1 MRRPYKKGRGDRPPD
16 PLPGDSA
23 GGSVVLRRLRRPLAW
38 FAGLLVAV
46 ASPSQ
51 GVSPRR
57 AGVDVT
63 PPTVTLAAS
72 SKRVT
77 SRGSLT
83 LSAAATD
90 ASGIARVVFY
100 DRGRRVGEDTTAPYT
115 LTVAATSAL
124 SGEHVYTAQAHDRR
138 GRHAM
143 SGRVTV
149 AVSIAEPSATELLRG
164 SRFEQGSPAWWTAGG
179 PALTTA
185 GDRACLQVGAPGE
198 QPWDVLFGQ
207 SGLPLERGGTYTL
220 SFTARAAD
228 PTAFM
233 VMVQGARP
241 PYPAYF
247 SRQLTN
253 VGPAPRTHT
262 FTFLKTGGS
271 DPAAT
276 LQFKLGGQRATR
288 LCLSGL
294 SLRRAATGPGTF
306 PLDDRAAVRVNQVGY
321 LPGAPKVAAVAHD
334 SPVPL
339 VWVLRGVDGQTV
351 TSGFTRV
358 FGADAASGDLVH
370 RADFTGV
377 RRPGD
382 GYVLEV
388 AGLPSHPFRIADD
401 VYARLKYDALAYFY
415 HNRSGIPIETRHV
428 GDAKW
433 ARPAGHAGTAQ
444 NGEDRR
450 VGCFA
455 GRDDRGNVWPGCGYT
470 LDAVG
475 GWYDAGDH
483 GKYVVNGGLSVWTLM
498 NLYETTDRS
507 ARTKTFP
514 DGRLRIPENANG
526 RNDLLDEARWEMDF
540 LMKMQVPEGQR
551 LALPVGD
558 QRGNPAA
565 LRLTP
570 VNASGM
576 AHHKLHGQRWTDLP
590 SRPDQDRQT
599 RFLYP
604 PSTAATLNL
613 AATAAQCARIFRGVD
628 DAYARRCLLSAR
640 RAWNAAVRVP
650 NAYAYD
656 TFGGGGAYDDT
667 DLRDEFSWA
676 AAELYATT
684 GERGYLRTLRAS
696 PLFLK
701 MTKRGP
707 DEDLWWREVTAAGT
721 LTLALVPSGLPAAD
735 VTRARN
741 NLIAAA
747 SGYAAQVGRTGYPLP
762 FSSRYSPWG
771 SNSNLMNRA
780 LVLGLAH
787 RFTRNARYRNAALEA
802 MNYVLGRNPLDQS
815 YVSGYGERPL
825 TNPHHRF
832 WAQQLDGSFPPP
844 PPGALSGGPNSSPAD
859 PTALLL
865 GGRCAP
871 QTCYVDDIGTS
882 SMNEVAINWNAP
894 LAWVAT
900 FLDQTRP

>member
-1 MRRPYKKGRGDRPPD
+1 M
-16 PLPGDSA
+16 
-23 GGSVVLRRLRRPLAW
+23 LRRLRRPLACL
-38 FAGLLVAV
+38 AGLLVAV
-46 ASPSQ
+46 APPSQ
-51 GVSPRR
+51 GASPRR
-57 AGVDVT
+57 AGGDVT
-63 PPTVTLAAS
+63 PPTITLAVS
-72 SKRVT
+72 SKSVT
-77 SRGSLT
+77 ARGSLT
-83 LSAAATD
+83 LSATATD

-100 DRGRRVGEDTTAPYT
+100 DRGRWVGEDTTAPYT

-143 SGRVTV
+143 SGRATV
-149 AVSIAEPSATELLRG
+149 AVSIAEASAAELLRD
-164 SRFEQGSPAWWTAGG
+164 SRFGQGASAWWTVGG
-179 PALTTA
+179 PALTTS
-185 GDRACLQVGAPGE
+185 GDQACLQIGTPGE
-198 QPWDVLFGQ
+198 QPWDVLLGQ

-220 SFTARAAD
+220 SFTARAAE
-228 PTAFM
+228 PTALT

-241 PYPAYF
+241 PYPAHF
-247 SRQLTN
+247 SRQVTN
-253 VGPAPRTHT
+253 VGSVPRTHS

-271 DPAAT
+271 DPAAS
-276 LQFKLGGQRATR
+276 LQFKLGGQKATR
-288 LCLSGL
+288 VCLSGL
-294 SLRRAATGPGTF
+294 SLRRTLTGPGAS
-306 PLDDRAAVRVNQVGY
+306 PPDDRATVRVNQVGY

-339 VWVLRGVDGQTV
+339 GWVLRGTEGKVV
-351 TSGFTRV
+351 ASGFTRV
-358 FGADAASGDLVH
+358 FGADAASGDFVH
-370 RADFTGV
+370 RADFTGF

-388 AGLPSHPFRIADD
+388 AGLPSHPFRIAADL
-401 VYARLKYDALAYFY
+401 YARLKYDALAYFY
-415 HNRSGIPIETRHV
+415 HNRSGVPIEARHV

-433 ARPAGHAGTAQ
+433 ARPAGHAGTPT
-444 NGEDRR
+444 NGEDRK

-455 GRDDRGNVWPGCGYT
+455 GRDGQGNVWPGCGYT
-470 LDAVG
+470 LDVVG

-483 GKYVVNGGLSVWTLM
+483 GKYVVNGGLSAWTLM

-540 LMKMQVPEGQR
+540 LMKMQVPDGQR

-558 QRGNPAA
+558 QSGNLSR

-570 VNASGM
+570 ANASGM
-576 AHHKLHGQRWTDLP
+576 AHHKLHGVRWTDLP

-613 AATAAQCARIFRGVD
+613 AASAAQCARVFARIDG
-628 DAYARRCLLSAR
+628 AYARRCLQSAR

-650 NAYAYD
+650 NVYAYD
-656 TFGGGGAYDDT
+656 NFEGGGAYDDT
-667 DLRDEFSWA
+667 DLRDEFYWA
-676 AAELYATT
+676 AAELYTTT
-684 GERGYLRTLRAS
+684 GERGYLQVLRAS
-696 PLFLK
+696 PLFRN
-701 MTKRGP
+701 MTRRGA
-707 DEDLWWREVTAAGT
+707 DEDLAWREVTAAGT
-721 LTLALVPSGLPAAD
+721 VTLALVPNGLPATD
-735 VTRARN
+735 VARARTSVVT
-741 NLIAAA
+741 AANR
-747 SGYAAQVGRTGYPLP
+747 YAAQVGETGYPLP
-762 FSSRYSPWG
+762 FSSGRYPWG

-787 RFTRNARYRNAALEA
+787 HFTRNTRYRNAALEA

-815 YVSGYGERPL
+815 YISGYGERPL

-844 PPGALSGGPNSSPAD
+844 PPGALSGGPNSDPAD

-865 GGRCAP
+865 RGRCAP
-871 QTCYVDDIGTS
+871 QTCYLDDIGTS

-900 FLDQTRP
+900 FLDQTGR